1 MIDHLEISVSNL
13 PASTVFYTAALAP
26 LGYRHYVA
34 REALCGWGT
43 TEIAPDFWVRTSG
56 PSQPGGP
63 LLPGGLSQAT
73 PAATPLPHVAFNCV
87 SRDLVRRCYEA
98 AVATGARSRV
108 EPTLMTQVHANYF
121 AAQVFDPDGHNIE
134 FACHAADSERER

>member
-1 MIDHLEISVSNL
+1 MIDHLEISVSDL
-13 PASTVFYTAALAP
+13 PASTTFYTAALAP
-26 LGYRHYVA
+26 LGYRHHVA

-43 TEIAPDFWVRTSG
+43 SEIAPDFWVRAGS
-56 PSQPGGP
+56 
-63 LLPGGLSQAT
+63 
-73 PAATPLPHVAFNCV
+73 PAQPLPHVAFNCV
-87 SRDLVRRCYEA
+87 SRALVRRCYEA

-134 FACHAADSERER
+134 FACHFGEVR

>member
-1 MIDHLEISVSNL
+1 MIDHLEISVSDL
-13 PASTVFYTAALAP
+13 PASTTFYTAALAP

-43 TEIAPDFWVRTSG
+43 SEIAPDFWVRT
-56 PSQPGGP
+56 GGAP
-63 LLPGGLSQAT
+63 Q
-73 PAATPLPHVAFNCV
+73 PLPHVAFNCV

-98 AVATGARSRV
+98 AIATGARSRV
-108 EPTLMTQVHANYF
+108 EPTLMTRVHANYY

-134 FACHAADSERER
+134 FACHFAEVR